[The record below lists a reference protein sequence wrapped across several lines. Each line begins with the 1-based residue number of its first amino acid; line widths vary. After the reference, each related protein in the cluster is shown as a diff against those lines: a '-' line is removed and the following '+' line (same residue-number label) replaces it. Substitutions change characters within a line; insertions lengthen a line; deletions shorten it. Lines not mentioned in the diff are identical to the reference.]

1 MHGYAGDAV
10 VTADAMHTQRKIQY
24 KNSWYAFTVKDNRPT
39 AGDHDTPA
47 TWSSRTLRR
56 IMTTGAEARTVQV
69 APLSVGELDFP
80 GARSIALVTRH
91 TKQKRKISTKRCV
104 NLINPT
110 AEQFGQI
117 MRRHWAIESMF
128 YVRDATMHEDR
139 HTMHTGS
146 GALNFALLRSLVIG
160 VSSITKARSLP
171 DATWRFRKV
180 VYSFLAHFQVDPLA
194 LAA

>member
-1 MHGYAGDAV
+1 M
-10 VTADAMHTQRKIQY
+10 
-24 KNSWYAFTVKDNRPT
+24 
-39 AGDHDTPA
+39 
-47 TWSSRTLRR
+47 
-56 IMTTGAEARTVQV
+56 QV

-91 TKQKRKISTKRCV
+91 TENKKTGKTFDETVPCIS

-117 MRRHWAIESMF
+117 VRRHWAIESMF

-160 VSSITKARSLP
+160 ISSITKSRSLP
-171 DATWRFRKV
+171 DSTWRFRKMA
-180 VYSFLAHFQVDPLA
+180 YSFLAHFQVDPLA